1 MEEKNKIQ
9 ISGII
14 DATNNQTN
22 AINNQTQKI
31 EEQTNAI
38 KENNETNKNIFEKI
52 LEVLSYI
59 NPLSENFFVYK
70 LIELLLE
77 ALKSL
82 FIPHDGFFNE
92 WLDDLNSY
100 FGDAF
105 GILYYPFELL
115 IDFLNRVNSISDSG
129 TAVLKF
135 NDITINFMGYS
146 GTLISRLYI

>member
-1 MEEKNKIQ
+1 LEEKNKIQ